1 MLHMA
6 LKAVGFDIDG
16 TLYPDYRIKLRSIWF
31 ILTHFYVVHSFYRT
45 RHIMRTTKKDTE
57 DWELEIYAQILQT
70 DLDSARDIR
79 DRIIYKGWEYYF
91 RNVRTYSG
99 VCEALLRLKEAGLK
113 LAVLSDFPVGR
124 KLEYL
129 GLTGIFDVSLGFPE
143 SKRLKPHSQ
152 PFTLMAEK
160 LDIDPRHIIYIG
172 NKLDYDVQGAK
183 NSGMRGA
190 LIGRQWSKPPTNVTV
205 YPNYRKLVNSLL
217 AEVET

>member
-1 MLHMA
+1 MA

-16 TLYPDYRIKLRSIWF
+16 TLYPDYRIKLRSICF
-31 ILTHFYVVHSFYRT
+31 ILTHFHIVHSFYRT
-45 RHIMRTTKKDTE
+45 RHIMRATKRDTE
-57 DWELEIYAQILQT
+57 DWELDIFAQILQT
-70 DLDSARDIR
+70 DIDSARAIR
-79 DRIIYKGWEYYF
+79 DRLIYKGWEYCF
-91 RNVRTYSG
+91 RNIMTYSG
-99 VCEALLRLKEAGLK
+99 VREALLRLKEAGLK

-152 PFTLMAEK
+152 PFALMAER
-160 LDIDPRHIIYIG
+160 LNLAPRHIIYIG
-172 NKLDYDVQGAK
+172 NRLDYDVRGAE

-190 LIGRQWSKPPTNVTV
+190 LIGRQWNKPPSNVTV
-205 YPNYRKLVNSLL
+205 YPSYRRLVNNLL